1 MAYPTPRDP
10 TSEPTLC
17 RVLRVPGT
25 LYELLCSHLW
35 ELADPRAWE
44 QSDGGI
50 TPDEAAALVAEI
62 VESLVPGGACMH
74 IGQIVPYVRASL
86 PAGVL
91 LCDGAQYSVAE
102 YPELAAVLPDS
113 LRISSEMFRVPDLR
127 GLMLVGAGTAAS
139 GTHYSLC
146 ETGGAETHRLT
157 IEEIPSHSHLTHTH
171 GTSVN
176 IEEPVPGAPYA
187 ITTPGIGFESTT
199 QVGGGS
205 EHNNMPPYF
214 VVLYGIVA
222 RLG

>member
-10 TSEPTLC
+10 DTEPTVYGVF
-17 RVLRVPGT
+17 RISGV
-25 LYELLCSHLW
+25 LYEILCSHLW

-44 QSDGGI
+44 QSIGGI
-50 TPDEAAALVAEI
+50 TPEEAAALVAEM
-62 VESLVPGGACMH
+62 VESLIPSRAPMH
-74 IGQIVPYVRASL
+74 IGQIVPYVRETL
-86 PAGVL
+86 PDGVL

-113 LRISSEMFRVPDLR
+113 LHIDSETFCVPDLR

-139 GTHYSLC
+139 GTQYSLC
-146 ETGGAETHRLT
+146 ETGGTETHRLT

-171 GTSVN
+171 GMSVN

-187 ITTPGIGFESTT
+187 ITTPGIGVEATT

-222 RLG
+222 RLD